1 MSGAKSPTNR
11 GRLLIGAHMSVAGG
25 VAAAFARGEA
35 VGCTCMQIFTR
46 NPRQWRGASLV
57 EADLRAFKREQRR
70 TGIWSVV
77 SHANYLINL
86 ASRDRTLRRRS
97 GKAIGD
103 ELARCELLG
112 LSGVVVH
119 PGSHKG
125 GGVEDGIKR
134 AADAINAA
142 FDLPTNER
150 AKLILETTA
159 GQGDSVGCRFEHL
172 AGIIERIEQRK
183 RVGVCLDTC
192 HVFAAGYDMRTPK
205 AYEET
210 WVKFDAIIGR
220 GRLKVVHLND
230 CKGGLGS
237 NLDRHEHIGRG
248 KLGRQ
253 AFKLVMQDPRLA
265 RVPKVLETPKGPR
278 DDGRWDRRN
287 LGVLRRMAA
296 GP

>member
-1 MSGAKSPTNR
+1 MSKSRNPTSR

-25 VAAAFARGEA
+25 AAAAFARAEA
-35 VGCTCMQIFTR
+35 VGCACMQIFTR
-46 NPRQWRGASLV
+46 NPRQWRGNPLA
-57 EADLRAFKREQRR
+57 EADVRAFKREQRR

-86 ASRDRTLRRRS
+86 ASRDRALRRRS
-97 GKAIGD
+97 GQAIGE
-103 ELARCELLG
+103 ELAHCELLG

-119 PGSHKG
+119 PGSHKR

-142 FDLPTNER
+142 FDLPTNAK

-172 AGIIERIEQRK
+172 AGIIERIEQRR
-183 RVGVCLDTC
+183 RVGVCFDTC

-210 WVKFDAIIGR
+210 WAEFDAAIGR

-230 CKGGLGS
+230 CKGSLGS

-253 AFKLVMQDPRLA
+253 AFQLVMQDSRLA
-265 RVPKVLETPKGPR
+265 RVAKILETPKGPK
-278 DDGRWDRRN
+278 DDGRCDRRN
-287 LGVLRRMAA
+287 LGRLRRLAA